1 MDDDR
6 TLVQAVDRLTDTL
19 EDRLDRLENG
29 LLTLVEALE
38 ERPVT
43 DLTELVEHMST
54 IAWNVPFISDYLRE
68 HTDAGKLDLAH
79 QRLNEEKA
87 SKTYYKY
94 YARAQRKRT
103 KKVRLVANRGSDFDE
118 TGLDEDEIGTPLF
131 NGPEHT
137 AIMPHEDML
146 RYMCLQ
152 GALNASM
159 SPAFSGTAS
168 DHIGK
173 EALAISKKYGYSV

>member
-6 TLVQAVDRLTDTL
+6 ALVQAVDRLTDTL
-19 EDRLDRLENG
+19 ENCFCRLENG

-103 KKVRLVANRGSDFDE
+103 KKFLEERDFDAKE
-118 TGLDEDEIGTPLF
+118 LEELCAHFDLK
-131 NGPEHT
+131 
-137 AIMPHEDML
+137 
-146 RYMCLQ
+146 
-152 GALNASM
+152 M
-159 SPAFSGTAS
+159 SPDRSKEKSTKTLAKYLTVEQIAKTLEPLG
-168 DHIGK
+168 DDLGDGPVGGDGK
-173 EALAISKKYGYSV
+173 NDQEEAK